1 MPGVPR
7 SLDSLERLAA
17 TSPRAACTAASAVP
31 RSAMVALALCT
42 SRTNSCA
49 LPPTPFEPG
58 RLAAVPCSNSDSS
71 LAAWL
76 RLSPETA
83 GFCAR
88 TAVLFQWYCSH
99 G

>member
-42 SRTNSCA
+42 SCTNSCS
-49 LPPTPFEPG
+49 PPPAPLEPG
-58 RLAAVPCSNSDSS
+58 RLAAVHCPASESS

-76 RLSPETA
+76 RLTLRLQKLRP
-83 GFCAR
+83 
-88 TAVLFQWYCSH
+88 VLL
-99 G
+99 